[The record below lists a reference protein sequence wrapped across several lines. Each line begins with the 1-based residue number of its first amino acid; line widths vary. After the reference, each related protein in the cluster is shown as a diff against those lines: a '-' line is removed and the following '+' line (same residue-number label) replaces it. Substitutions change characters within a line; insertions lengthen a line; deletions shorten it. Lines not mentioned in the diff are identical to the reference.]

1 MLLVDIFSIWI
12 IAAAIFGLLFGSF
25 LNVVIYRLPLMM
37 ERSWNRQ
44 ARELL
49 GLPLSSEDKESFSL
63 ASPPS
68 HCPSCHAPVKP
79 WSNIPLVSFLWQ
91 KGRCR
96 HCSEPIS
103 WRYPLVELL
112 TALAFVCCVWRLPI
126 PWQLAGGLIL
136 TTVLIALIFIDAQ
149 TQLLPDN
156 LTLPLLWIGLLF
168 NTHNT
173 FTHLNDAVL
182 GAVIGYMSLWVL
194 FQVFK
199 LLTGKEGMGYGD
211 FKLLAVLGAWFG
223 VSVLPV
229 IVLLSSIVGLVF
241 ALLLRVG
248 KGKPMPFGPYLAI
261 SGWLVLLFQEPIMQ
275 WIDWWLMKS
284 GFGV

>member
-1 MLLVDIFSIWI
+1 MLLVDLLPLWFITAI
-12 IAAAIFGLLFGSF
+12 IFGLLFGSF
-25 LNVVIYRLPLMM
+25 LNVVIYRLPIMM
-37 ERSWNRQ
+37 ERTWNRQ
-44 ARELL
+44 AREQL
-49 GLPLSSEDKESFSL
+49 GLPPSAEDKESFSL

-68 HCPSCHAPVKP
+68 HCPSCQAPVRP
-79 WSNIPLVSFLWQ
+79 WSNIPLLSFLWQ

-96 HCSEPIS
+96 HCQEPIS

-112 TALAFVCCVWRLPI
+112 TALAFVCCVWRLSM

-168 NTHNT
+168 NIKET
-173 FTHLNDAVL
+173 FTTLPNAIW
-182 GAVIGYMSLWVL
+182 GAVIGYMSLWIL

-199 LLTGKEGMGYGD
+199 FLTGKEGMGYGD

-229 IVLLSSIVGLVF
+229 IVLLSSIVGLIF
-241 ALLLRVG
+241 AVILSVG
-248 KGKPMPFGPYLAI
+248 KGKPMPFGPYLAV

-275 WIDWWLMKS
+275 LIDWWLIKS